1 MRLIF
6 RLKEKIMNNK
16 CEMARLRYCR
26 KSSMGYCNAEDRDL
40 ETCPYLKA
48 IGEIA
53 RLAVENSNYET
64 IQEKLKEWIFG
75 YKERIP
81 SSTDTLTLE
90 DVVGILEEF
99 VND

>member
-1 MRLIF
+1 MS
-6 RLKEKIMNNK
+6 ESK

-53 RLAVENSNYET
+53 KLAVENSKHESM
-64 IQEKLKEWIFG
+64 QEKLKEWIDD
-75 YKERIP
+75 YKKRDGFDMVLLKEVI
-81 SSTDTLTLE
+81 D
-90 DVVGILEEF
+90 ILEEF
-99 VND
+99 IVDV

>member
-1 MRLIF
+1 MSTS
-6 RLKEKIMNNK
+6 K

-53 RLAVENSNYET
+53 RLVIDNGKHES
-64 IQEKLKEWIFG
+64 IQEKLKEWIDG
-75 YKERIP
+75 YNKRDGYAMILLKE
-81 SSTDTLTLE
+81 
-90 DVVGILEEF
+90 VVNILEEF
-99 VND
+99 VVD

>member
-6 RLKEKIMNNK
+6 RLKEKIMNSK
-16 CEMARLRYCR
+16 CEMARMRYCR

-40 ETCPYLKA
+40 KTCPYLKA

-53 RLAVENSNYET
+53 KLAIENGKHES
-64 IQEKLKEWIFG
+64 IQEKLKEWISG
-75 YKERIP
+75 YKERM
-81 SSTDTLTLE
+81 SNSTDTLTLE
-90 DVVGILEEF
+90 DVVEVLEEF